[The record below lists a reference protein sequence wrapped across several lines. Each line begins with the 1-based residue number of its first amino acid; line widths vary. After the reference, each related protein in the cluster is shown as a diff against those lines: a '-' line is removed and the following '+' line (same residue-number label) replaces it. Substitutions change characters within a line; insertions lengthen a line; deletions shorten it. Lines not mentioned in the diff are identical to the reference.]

1 MDVITEGDSQFG
13 SMTWFIGVVEDVN
26 DPLKINRV
34 RVRCIGYHT
43 DDKAAMKVGDLP
55 WAPFLSSTA
64 QMSAPMV
71 NQGDWV
77 VGFFIDG
84 MQAQQ
89 PVVIGSFTSIPKDK
103 ANVEKGFNDPSGIHP
118 KPEQLEDDPLGGGTN
133 SRHARGLEG
142 EVDKNAIAYSKSSV
156 TTNIATAEGSS
167 FAEPV
172 TKFAAVYPANHVME
186 TDGGHVFELDD
197 TPGAERVHIF
207 HKKGSFVEFHP
218 DGSIVHRGAQDR
230 YHIVLKDE
238 NLYVGGTLNMSVSG
252 TVNIL
257 AGNNTNISTVGD
269 ATWKVGGNLR
279 LDVAKNFDVAVGGA
293 VNIDSSGKMQ
303 LDSQGSFAIASGGS
317 IGIDAASSATVYAGG
332 QCGIR
337 GSKVQ
342 LDGSTILAKPKID
355 IGGGPVSKPSSGPTI
370 IIPKAPIPIS
380 VTGPAA
386 RKGFTINGV
395 FVENSP
401 SIDLDDASTSYNI
414 QRSQEYIE
422 NPDKFRNPTAAA
434 DGVKENYPGTPE
446 SGGTGESL
454 IIDTPPASDLCA
466 FINDQLKLAAGGHWS
481 ETGMGGARS
490 NPNIVRIWE
499 TLGIDGKGSAYWKSD
514 QTPWCMGFVNYCLK
528 MSGYRFVQTA
538 RAFDIRDRQSAYKA
552 ISVPVSQAKCGDIAL
567 WSYSHVNFVLGS
579 SGGRLSFVGGNQSPK
594 GKATNNNPS
603 QGDVTRNS
611 PGLGS
616 LIGIYRPVKK

>member
-1 MDVITEGDSQFG
+1 MREVVTEGDSQFS

-34 RVRCIGYHT
+34 KVRCIGYHT
-43 DDKAAMKVGDLP
+43 DNKNLIKIGDLP

-89 PVVIGSFTSIPKDK
+89 PVIIGSMVSIPKDK
-103 ANVEKGFNDPSGIHP
+103 ANVDKGFYDPTGVHP
-118 KPEQLEDDPLGGGTN
+118 KDDQIDQGTN
-133 SRHARGLEG
+133 SRHARGEEG
-142 EVDKNAIAYSKSSV
+142 EPDKHAIAYSKSTV
-156 TTNIATAEGSS
+156 TRDIPSADGSK
-167 FAEPV
+167 FAEPESQ
-172 TKFAAVYPANHVME
+172 FAAVYPSNHVLE

-207 HKKGSFVEFHP
+207 HRKGSFVEFHP
-218 DGSIVHRGAQDR
+218 DGSIVHRSAQDR

-279 LDVAKNFDVAVGGA
+279 LDVAKNFDVAVGGE

-303 LDSQGSFAIASGGS
+303 LDSQGSFGIASGDS
-317 IGIDAASSATVYAGG
+317 VGIDASSSATLYAGG

-342 LDGSTILAKPKID
+342 LDGSTVLAKPKID
-355 IGGGPVSKPSSGPTI
+355 IGGGPVSKPSGGPTI
-370 IIPKAPIPIS
+370 IIPKPPIPIS
-380 VTGPAA
+380 VTGPGS
-386 RKGFTINGV
+386 RNGFFVNGV
-395 FVENSP
+395 FIPHSP
-401 SIDLDDASTSYNI
+401 SIDLEDIPSEYNI
-414 QRSQEYIE
+414 RRSQEYIE
-422 NPDKFRNPTAAA
+422 NPNKFRNPAAA
-434 DGVKENYPGTPE
+434 EDGVKENYPGTPE
-446 SGGTGESL
+446 SGGAGESL
-454 IIDTPPASDLCA
+454 IVDTPAASDLCA
-466 FINDQLKLAAGGHWS
+466 FLNEQLKLADSGFWS
-481 ETGMGGARS
+481 ETGMRGGRS

-499 TLGIDGKGSAYWKSD
+499 TLGIDGKRSAYWRTD

-552 ISVPVSQAKCGDIAL
+552 ISIPTSQAKCGDIAL
-567 WSYSHVNFVLGS
+567 WSYSHVNFVLGN
-579 SGGRLSFVGGNQSPK
+579 SGGRLQFIGGNQSPK
-594 GKATNNNPS
+594 GKATDNNPS
-603 QGDVTRNS
+603 QGDVTKTS
-611 PGLGS
+611 PGLGR